1 MEPSM
6 MRLAQSFRNLSCVA
20 AIAAA
25 LVTSPSFAADNRS
38 DWPDAVKRELELV
51 DLLKAEEFADLEK
64 QIAASAGKPKG
75 GAVGE
80 PNTDI
85 FGAFLR
91 AEPELAG
98 PLARWR
104 DAYPRSFAPYL
115 AFGLYGTAVGW
126 KIRGEEIAYL
136 TNRKRFEEM
145 GTYFDAAEDSLKNA
159 LKINPHLDAAWE
171 TLIDL
176 AKARGKK
183 IEMVS
188 YLNRAIENL
197 SKPSNAYRHYFWAI
211 APKWHGSPQ
220 ERIELKIRIMLKYPN
235 DPAFAWV
242 DDEEEF
248 EKAWKLYDDDHYA
261 EALEKFKA
269 LAAAR
274 ETSAAHLGIA
284 WSLVTMRKTAD
295 GIAEMEKA
303 ISMAPTNASLYE
315 QRSRMRRAIPE
326 MRAEARRDLEIALAL
341 DPYDPRY
348 LAARARHLLD
358 DGKYDGAKR
367 DLDRALFF
375 GAYDDK
381 VRDAWRNYYM
391 RIGDPEA
398 ALKEAEMM
406 VTLVPGNLRNHL
418 MYGVML
424 HENEDCRGVPVLQQ
438 YLKACKISKSCD
450 ERDKGRAEMTLLQLG
465 FGCN

>member
-1 MEPSM
+1 MIRFAPSL
-6 MRLAQSFRNLSCVA
+6 RKLTCA
-20 AIAAA
+20 ATIAVVFA
-25 LVTSPSFAADNRS
+25 TPPSFAADGRF
-38 DWPDAVKRELELV
+38 DWPDAVKRQLELV
-51 DLLKAEEFADLEK
+51 DLLKAEEFADLENR
-64 QIAASAGKPKG
+64 IAASAGNRKN

-85 FGAFLR
+85 FGAFSR

-104 DAYPRSFAPYL
+104 NAYPKSFAPYL
-115 AFGLYGTAVGW
+115 AFGLYGAAVGS
-126 KIRGEEIAYL
+126 KIRGEEYVYL

-145 GTYFDAAEDSLKNA
+145 GTYFDTAEDSLKKA
-159 LKINPHLDAAWE
+159 LKINPHLEAAWE

-176 AKARGKK
+176 AKTRGKK
-183 IEMVS
+183 IEMMS
-188 YLNRAIENL
+188 YLNGAIENL

-211 APKWHGSPQ
+211 APKWHGTLK
-220 ERIELKIRIMLKYPN
+220 ERLALKIRIMQKYPN
-235 DPAFAWV
+235 DPAFAWI
-242 DDEEEF
+242 DTEEEF

-269 LAAAR
+269 LAAVR
-274 ETSAAHLGIA
+274 ETGGVHRGIA
-284 WSLVTMRKTAD
+284 WSLVTMGKTAE
-295 GIAEMEKA
+295 GVAEMGKA
-303 ISMAPTNASLYE
+303 ISTAPTNAYFYE
-315 QRSRMRRAIPE
+315 QRSRMRRALPE
-326 MRAEARRDLEIALAL
+326 MRAAARRDLETALAL

-348 LAARARHLLD
+348 LAAHARYLLD
-358 DGKYDGAKR
+358 DGKYNGAKR

-375 GAYDDK
+375 GAYDDV

-398 ALKEAEMM
+398 ALKEAELM

-418 MYGVML
+418 VYGVML

-438 YLKACKISKSCD
+438 YLKACRSSKSCNGRD
-450 ERDKGRAEMTLLQLG
+450 EGRAEVTLQMLE